1 MSDSA
6 LIVDQLNRAFDGDA
20 WHGPSVLE
28 LLDNLGAKTAASHP
42 VAKAHSIWELVL
54 HIEAWELA
62 ALRRLAGDV
71 VELKDEEDFPPIED
85 SSDTAW
91 KATLIKFKRTHDQL
105 LTTITAMSRPHL
117 TRQVPGKDYDF
128 EFMFHGLA
136 QHALYHAGQI
146 AILKIAAAN

>member
-6 LIVDQLNRAFDGDA
+6 LIVDQLNRAFDGEA

-28 LLDNLGAKTAASHP
+28 LLANVAATTAASHP

-54 HIEAWELA
+54 HIEAWEVA
-62 ALRRLAGDV
+62 ALRRLAGEV
-71 VELKDEEDFPPIED
+71 VELKDEEDFPPISD
-85 SSDTAW
+85 TSDTAW
-91 KATLIKFKRTHDQL
+91 KATLSKFKRTHEQL
-105 LTTITAMSRPHL
+105 LTTITAMSRSHL
-117 TRQVPGKDYDF
+117 AKQVPGKNYDF

>member
-6 LIVDQLNRAFDGDA
+6 LIVDQLRRAFDGDA

-28 LLDNLGAKTAASHP
+28 LLMNVNATTAASHP
-42 VAKAHSIWELVL
+42 IAKAHSIWELVL

-62 ALRRLAGDV
+62 ALRRFAGEV
-71 VELKDEEDFPPIED
+71 VELKEDFPPIND
-85 SSDTAW
+85 SSDTEW
-91 KATLIKFKRTHDQL
+91 KTTLNRFKRTHNQL
-105 LTTITAMSRPHL
+105 LTTITAMSHSHL
-117 TRQVPGKDYDF
+117 THQVPGKDYDF

-146 AILKIAAAN
+146 AILKIAAAK

>member
-6 LIVDQLNRAFDGDA
+6 LIVDQLSRAFDGEA

-28 LLDNLGAKTAASHP
+28 LLANVDARTAANRP
-42 VAKAHSIWELVL
+42 IAKAHSIWELLL

-62 ALRRLAGDV
+62 ALRRFAGEM
-71 VELKDEEDFPPIED
+71 VELKDEEDFPPISD
-85 SSDTAW
+85 SSDAAW
-91 KATLIKFKRTHDQL
+91 KATLMKLKRTHEQL
-105 LTTITAMSRPHL
+105 LTTITAMSRSHL
-117 TRQVPGKDYDF
+117 TQQVPGKDYDF

-146 AILKIAAAN
+146 AILKIAAAK